1 MCRGGLGGWAARVV
15 YKHPD
20 YFKLFMVLDR
30 LPAANVQLSRAGT
43 LGNRNER
50 SVVEPEL
57 SNRFVM
63 TPGKTPGCFRSS
75 HVL

>member
-43 LGNRNER
+43 VTAMNV
-50 SVVEPEL
+50 VVEPEL